1 MIVLKQG
8 NNGMEQRK
16 KKKKNEKQIH
26 DRVENKE
33 L

>member
-16 KKKKNEKQIH
+16 KKKNEKQIH